1 LAAFLCSQFLFLKA
15 QENNKLPGEIHGNF
29 EMTTQFYS
37 VDTIIGAPIVP
48 EKVLMNGFLNLIYTK
63 DKFTAGLRY
72 EAYQNVLQG
81 FDPGYAGS
89 GIPFRYG
96 TYSGD
101 LLEITA
107 GNFYEQFG
115 SGLIFRSYEE
125 RGLGVDNA
133 MEGMRVKA
141 KVRPGIYLKG
151 MIGRQRLFFAQSNG
165 IVRGIDGEFNLNE
178 AFEGLAEKKTKV
190 ILGSSFVSKY
200 QADDNVTYNLPE
212 NVAAAGGRLNLIR
225 GNFSILYNNYINPA
239 LNKSCIFRAPT
250 ILFFCATIN
259 EVIFLP
265 CKISTAL
272 VAN

>member
-1 LAAFLCSQFLFLKA
+1 MAAFLCSQFLFLKA

-101 LLEITA
+101 LLEI
-107 GNFYEQFG
+107 GCG
-115 SGLIFRSYEE
+115 SGSDLEFFSKQKSINAPIFMYLLQIIQ
-125 RGLGVDNA
+125 GLGVL
-133 MEGMRVKA
+133 
-141 KVRPGIYLKG
+141 PLLYSL
-151 MIGRQRLFFAQSNG
+151 
-165 IVRGIDGEFNLNE
+165 
-178 AFEGLAEKKTKV
+178 TK
-190 ILGSSFVSKY
+190 
-200 QADDNVTYNLPE
+200 
-212 NVAAAGGRLNLIR
+212 
-225 GNFSILYNNYINPA
+225 
-239 LNKSCIFRAPT
+239 
-250 ILFFCATIN
+250 
-259 EVIFLP
+259 
-265 CKISTAL
+265 
-272 VAN
+272 